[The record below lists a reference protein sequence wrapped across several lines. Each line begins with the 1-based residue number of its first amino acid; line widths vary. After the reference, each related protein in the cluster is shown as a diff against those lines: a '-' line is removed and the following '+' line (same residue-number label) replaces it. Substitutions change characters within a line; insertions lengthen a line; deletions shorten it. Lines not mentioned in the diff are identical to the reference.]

1 MARKTKYEDDF
12 PLLAEGYA
20 REGMIDKDIAAKL
33 GISKDTFY
41 QYIKKYP
48 EFSDSL
54 KRGKAPVDI
63 EVENALLK
71 RARGYEYEETTVEY
85 EAAKKGEKASPKK
98 IKKVTRQVAPDTTA
112 EIFWLK
118 NRKPKKWRDKQNV
131 ELSGEDGEP
140 IKIEYVP
147 VKKMEKK
154 GSKDDNKT
162 G

>member
-1 MARKTKYEDDF
+1 MAKTKYNDDF

-33 GISKDTFY
+33 GISKDAFY
-41 QYIKKYP
+41 RYLKKYP
-48 EFSDSL
+48 DFYDSL
-54 KRGKAPVDI
+54 KRGKAPVDT

-85 EAAKKGEKASPKK
+85 DAAVEGKKASPRK
-98 IKKVTRQVAPDTTA
+98 IKKVTKQVIPDTTA

-118 NRKPKKWRDKQNV
+118 NRKPKKWRDKQNI

-140 IKIEYVP
+140 VKIEFVP
-147 VKKMEKK
+147 VKKREKK
-154 GSKDDNKT
+154 
-162 G
+162 